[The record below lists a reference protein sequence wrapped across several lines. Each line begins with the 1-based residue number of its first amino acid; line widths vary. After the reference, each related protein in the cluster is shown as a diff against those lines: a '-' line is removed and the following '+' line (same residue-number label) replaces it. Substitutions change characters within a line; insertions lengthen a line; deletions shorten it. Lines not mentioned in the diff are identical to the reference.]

1 MRNMLPEVG
10 DLQRSSDVAEPSLM
24 SHKPAAETHKP
35 TGATQ
40 TQGCLCVCLC
50 VYVSLSSEEKWR
62 ANCGSPPLAGRRRHV
77 WLRLAAAQLWLVQA
91 SRRYQMLHACCYI
104 WDSLHVWWTVKK
116 HQHSHSCSKAIV
128 EPSTGVALCGFSLPA
143 LPEAATGWQ
152 HTQKEC

>member
-40 TQGCLCVCLC
+40 TQGCVFVCLC
-50 VYVSLSSEEKWR
+50 VIVLWGKMASRLRQPSF
-62 ANCGSPPLAGRRRHV
+62 GRETQT
-77 WLRLAAAQLWLVQA
+77 RLIAAAQLWLVQA